1 MVDMLIG
8 IARETWIILND
19 SAPYV
24 LFGMFV
30 AGLLKAYMPDDFIA
44 RHLGKSGTAS
54 VLKASLMGVPL
65 PLCSCGVLPTALGL
79 RKQGASKG
87 AVTSFLIS
95 TPETGVDS
103 IAVTYALLDPVMTV
117 IRPVAAFITAILAGL
132 AVNRLPE
139 DPEEEAGLDHSVP
152 VSSCGCSDPACSAD
166 EHGAGCSD
174 GCTDACCSSACDSG
188 HGSEEA
194 TPQIGTL
201 LRPSH
206 DHVHAFASCDT
217 GCGCGHSPSHSHN
230 HSHSPQLGDLTPPSR
245 LRKGMEFAFIE
256 LSKDIGFWL
265 LAGIVLAGGISYFLP
280 PNFVA
285 ENLGEGMF
293 SMLLMLVIGVPMY
306 VCATASTPIVA
317 ALALKGLSPGA
328 ALVFLLAGPAT
339 NAAGLTVLAKR
350 LGKRT
355 TMVYVAAISVVSL
368 ALGMGVNVLYHAL
381 GLSVADWVSQ
391 SAGESTSVVSVVC
404 SLLLVGL
411 VVRAKYGH
419 KLGLGR

>member
-1 MVDMLIG
+1 MFDILAGV
-8 IARETWIILND
+8 ARETWIILND

-44 RHLGKSGTAS
+44 RHLGKNGTAS
-54 VLKASLMGVPL
+54 VLKASLIGVPL

-87 AVTSFLIS
+87 AVTAFLIS

-103 IAVTYALLDPVMTV
+103 IAVTYALLDPVMAV
-117 IRPVAAFITAILAGL
+117 VRPLAAFITATVAGL

-139 DPEEEAGLDHSVP
+139 EPDPVRDELEPLDMG
-152 VSSCGCSDPACSAD
+152 CGCESGCCGAD
-166 EHGAGCSD
+166 NSGSGIGCD
-174 GCTDACCSSACDSG
+174 GG
-188 HGSEEA
+188 HD
-194 TPQIGTL
+194 
-201 LRPSH
+201 H
-206 DHVHAFASCDT
+206 DHVRSDAHGHTHAHA
-217 GCGCGHSPSHSHN
+217 PR
-230 HSHSPQLGDLTPPSR
+230 LGRIAPRSR
-245 LRKGMEFAFIE
+245 FGAGMDFAFVE

-265 LAGIVLAGGISYFLP
+265 LAGIVLAGAISYFLP

-285 ENLGEGMF
+285 EHLGEGMF

-339 NAAGLTVLAKR
+339 NAAGLTVLTKR

-355 TMVYVAAISVVSL
+355 TVVYVAAIAVVSL
-368 ALGMGVNVLYHAL
+368 VLGMAVNALYHAL
-381 GLSVADWVSQ
+381 GLSVAQWVGQ
-391 SAGESTSVVSVVC
+391 TAAEGVSVVSVLSSVV
-404 SLLLVGL
+404 LVAL
-411 VVRAKYGH
+411 VVWAKFVKPIRASGTRKASSCPGC
-419 KLGLGR
+419 